1 MASVYDF
8 KPRFQA
14 LLRPLV
20 GRLHQRGVSANQ
32 VTLLAAVLSLL
43 VAAVVGL
50 NVQTQL
56 WFVLIALWLP
66 LRMAL
71 NAIDGML
78 AREHGQQTALGG
90 YLNELCD
97 VVSDAALF
105 VPFALL
111 PETGPGAVLIA
122 MVLAIIVEYAG
133 VMGPLVGATRRY
145 DGPMGKSDRALVIG
159 ILALVV
165 AVGLAAGWFIAAVF
179 WLMAAPMLVSL
190 YHRVQRGIAEVAT
203 PGDPDERP

>member
-145 DGPMGKSDRALVIG
+145 DGPMGKSDRALVFG
-159 ILALVV
+159 TLGLLVAL
-165 AVGLAAGWFIAAVF
+165 GWLPAF
-179 WLMAAPMLVSL
+179 WLNLVFSAAILL
-190 YHRVQRGIAEVAT
+190 LCLTIFNRVKSGLKQGET
-203 PGDPDERP
+203 KN